1 MLGQRSPQGELFRPD
16 PWYRE
21 HVGEATFYGWLAT
34 QGAAWF
40 RDEDFAGLYREDF
53 GRPSVPPSQLC
64 LALLLQAHDRV
75 SDAEAIDRS
84 AYDLRWKVALGLELE
99 AKLCAKSTLQLFRAK
114 RVLHEAYG
122 RVFEREPWR
131 RAGRPGCWV
140 SARLA
145 VAIDTTPILGRGAV
159 KDTYNLVSDQIRRV
173 VEAACGHAGWEVS
186 VVVSE
191 HGLGRHFGTSFKGS
205 VELDWSEETAKR
217 ALLSQWVADAQIT
230 LALADRAWA
239 THTNDAEAG
248 LTAARALLAS
258 AAGPGH

>member
-99 AKLCAKSTLQLFRAK
+99 AKLCAKSTLQMFRAK

-131 RAGRPGCWV
+131 RVGTRVGR
-140 SARLA
+140 SAWWCPSTA
-145 VAIDTTPILGRGAV
+145 WGAILGRASKGRWSW
-159 KDTYNLVSDQIRRV
+159 TGRR
-173 VEAACGHAGWEVS
+173 
-186 VVVSE
+186 
-191 HGLGRHFGTSFKGS
+191 R
-205 VELDWSEETAKR
+205 R
-217 ALLSQWVADAQIT
+217 P
-230 LALADRAWA
+230 
-239 THTNDAEAG
+239 
-248 LTAARALLAS
+248 S
-258 AAGPGH
+258 APC